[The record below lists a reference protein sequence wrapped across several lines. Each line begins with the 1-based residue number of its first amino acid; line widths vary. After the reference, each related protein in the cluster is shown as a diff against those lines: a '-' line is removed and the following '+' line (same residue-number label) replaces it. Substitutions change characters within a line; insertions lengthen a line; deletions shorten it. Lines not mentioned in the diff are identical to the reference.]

1 MKTNPIKLEK
11 KLKLK
16 FSDQKIFIKSLTHK
30 SFDSINNNE
39 KIEFLGDRVL
49 GLIIAKKLLEL
60 YPDEKEGVLDK
71 KFASLVNKK
80 KCLEI
85 AKKIELEKYILVL
98 NPKNKKIEIEDK
110 IVADCL
116 EALIG
121 AIYLDKGLNFT
132 EKFILNLWSE
142 HITASVITQIDAKT
156 KLQEYS
162 LKIFKVL
169 PIYKLISNTGP
180 RHKPLFKVAVKLKN
194 TKFFTA
200 EGTSKKDAEQNAAS
214 LCLQDIF
221 KKMNWDDSAY
231 LVSKNR
237 YSENSIIAEVFTENH
252 GKISGIIFGGTSKK
266 IKNYLQIG
274 NKIYVNYN
282 SKSVTRIGY
291 FKIEILKALTP
302 LYFDQNQKL
311 SCITSAM
318 HLIKLLTAEAQSN
331 KEIFKLIDKF
341 FEILNSENWIQK
353 YIFWELELLKL
364 LGYDLE
370 LKTMAEK
377 EIVDSEVNYYV
388 KSSTEKKSIPNFLID
403 ENDMDINL
411 NNLLKGLKLVS
422 DYLEKSIL
430 KPNNLNLPTSRTH
443 FINLLK

>member
-1 MKTNPIKLEK
+1 
-11 KLKLK
+11 
-16 FSDQKIFIKSLTHK
+16 
-30 SFDSINNNE
+30 
-39 KIEFLGDRVL
+39 
-49 GLIIAKKLLEL
+49 
-60 YPDEKEGVLDK
+60 
-71 KFASLVNKK
+71 
-80 KCLEI
+80 
-85 AKKIELEKYILVL
+85 
-98 NPKNKKIEIEDK
+98 
-110 IVADCL
+110 
-116 EALIG
+116 
-121 AIYLDKGLNFT
+121 
-132 EKFILNLWSE
+132 
-142 HITASVITQIDAKT
+142 
-156 KLQEYS
+156 
-162 LKIFKVL
+162 
-169 PIYKLISNTGP
+169 
-180 RHKPLFKVAVKLKN
+180 
-194 TKFFTA
+194 
-200 EGTSKKDAEQNAAS
+200 
-214 LCLQDIF
+214 
-221 KKMNWDDSAY
+221 MNWDDSAY

-302 LYFDQNQKL
+302 LYFDENQKL

-318 HLIKLLTAEAQSN
+318 DLIKLLTAEAQSN

-370 LKTMAEK
+370 LKTMAKK

-403 ENDMDINL
+403 ENNMDVNL
-411 NNLLKGLKLVS
+411 KNLLKGLKLVS
-422 DYLEKSIL
+422 DYLEKNIL

>member
-1 MKTNPIKLEK
+1 
-11 KLKLK
+11 
-16 FSDQKIFIKSLTHK
+16 
-30 SFDSINNNE
+30 
-39 KIEFLGDRVL
+39 
-49 GLIIAKKLLEL
+49 
-60 YPDEKEGVLDK
+60 
-71 KFASLVNKK
+71 
-80 KCLEI
+80 
-85 AKKIELEKYILVL
+85 
-98 NPKNKKIEIEDK
+98 
-110 IVADCL
+110 
-116 EALIG
+116 
-121 AIYLDKGLNFT
+121 
-132 EKFILNLWSE
+132 
-142 HITASVITQIDAKT
+142 
-156 KLQEYS
+156 
-162 LKIFKVL
+162 
-169 PIYKLISNTGP
+169 
-180 RHKPLFKVAVKLKN
+180 
-194 TKFFTA
+194 
-200 EGTSKKDAEQNAAS
+200 
-214 LCLQDIF
+214 
-221 KKMNWDDSAY
+221 MNWDDSAY

-302 LYFDQNQKL
+302 LYFDENQKL

-341 FEILNSENWIQK
+341 FEILTYDNWIQK

-370 LKTMAEK
+370 LKNMVEK
-377 EIVDSEVNYYV
+377 EIVDSEINYFV

-403 ENDMDINL
+403 ESNL
-411 NNLLKGLKLVS
+411 DVNLKNLLKGLKLVS

-430 KPNNLNLPTSRTH
+430 KTKQSKPSN
-443 FINLLK
+443 F

>member
-1 MKTNPIKLEK
+1 
-11 KLKLK
+11 
-16 FSDQKIFIKSLTHK
+16 
-30 SFDSINNNE
+30 
-39 KIEFLGDRVL
+39 
-49 GLIIAKKLLEL
+49 
-60 YPDEKEGVLDK
+60 
-71 KFASLVNKK
+71 
-80 KCLEI
+80 
-85 AKKIELEKYILVL
+85 
-98 NPKNKKIEIEDK
+98 
-110 IVADCL
+110 
-116 EALIG
+116 
-121 AIYLDKGLNFT
+121 
-132 EKFILNLWSE
+132 
-142 HITASVITQIDAKT
+142 
-156 KLQEYS
+156 
-162 LKIFKVL
+162 
-169 PIYKLISNTGP
+169 
-180 RHKPLFKVAVKLKN
+180 
-194 TKFFTA
+194 
-200 EGTSKKDAEQNAAS
+200 
-214 LCLQDIF
+214 
-221 KKMNWDDSAY
+221 MNWDDSAY

-341 FEILNSENWIQK
+341 FEILTSDNWIQK

-370 LKTMAEK
+370 LKNMAEK

-403 ENDMDINL
+403 ENNMDVNL
-411 NNLLKGLKLVS
+411 KNLLKGLKLVS

>member
-1 MKTNPIKLEK
+1 
-11 KLKLK
+11 
-16 FSDQKIFIKSLTHK
+16 
-30 SFDSINNNE
+30 
-39 KIEFLGDRVL
+39 
-49 GLIIAKKLLEL
+49 
-60 YPDEKEGVLDK
+60 
-71 KFASLVNKK
+71 
-80 KCLEI
+80 
-85 AKKIELEKYILVL
+85 
-98 NPKNKKIEIEDK
+98 
-110 IVADCL
+110 
-116 EALIG
+116 
-121 AIYLDKGLNFT
+121 
-132 EKFILNLWSE
+132 
-142 HITASVITQIDAKT
+142 
-156 KLQEYS
+156 
-162 LKIFKVL
+162 
-169 PIYKLISNTGP
+169 
-180 RHKPLFKVAVKLKN
+180 
-194 TKFFTA
+194 
-200 EGTSKKDAEQNAAS
+200 
-214 LCLQDIF
+214 
-221 KKMNWDDSAY
+221 MNWDDSAY

-403 ENDMDINL
+403 ENDMDVNL
-411 NNLLKGLKLVS
+411 KNLLKGLKLVS

>member
-1 MKTNPIKLEK
+1 
-11 KLKLK
+11 
-16 FSDQKIFIKSLTHK
+16 
-30 SFDSINNNE
+30 
-39 KIEFLGDRVL
+39 
-49 GLIIAKKLLEL
+49 
-60 YPDEKEGVLDK
+60 
-71 KFASLVNKK
+71 
-80 KCLEI
+80 
-85 AKKIELEKYILVL
+85 
-98 NPKNKKIEIEDK
+98 
-110 IVADCL
+110 
-116 EALIG
+116 
-121 AIYLDKGLNFT
+121 
-132 EKFILNLWSE
+132 
-142 HITASVITQIDAKT
+142 
-156 KLQEYS
+156 
-162 LKIFKVL
+162 
-169 PIYKLISNTGP
+169 
-180 RHKPLFKVAVKLKN
+180 
-194 TKFFTA
+194 
-200 EGTSKKDAEQNAAS
+200 
-214 LCLQDIF
+214 
-221 KKMNWDDSAY
+221 MNWDDSAY

-252 GKISGIIFGGTSKK
+252 GKISGIIFGGTSMK

-291 FKIEILKALTP
+291 FKIEIVKALTP
-302 LYFDQNQKL
+302 LYFDVSKKL

-341 FEILNSENWIQK
+341 FEILTSDNWIQK

-377 EIVDSEVNYYV
+377 EIVGSEINYYV

-403 ENDMDINL
+403 ENNTDVNL
-411 NNLLKGLKLVS
+411 KNLLKGLKLVS